1 MRVLFIN
8 RFYYPDEAATARL
21 LTMIAEDLVEEDD
34 SVTIIAGQID
44 YLNAKRVFPRH
55 ECRHGVRVV
64 RVWSTA
70 FGSRSKIGRVVDY
83 LSFYVAA
90 AWAAIRRDDVDC
102 IVVWSDPPLLTVL
115 ATGLSRLKGWRTI
128 AWLQDLFPENAIQ
141 AGIVTPRFPARI
153 LRWLARWS
161 LRRADH
167 IVVVGRCMKQR
178 LLQSGMPEERI
189 TVIPNWADG
198 MSLASVDHR
207 ENWFRKEHA
216 LDARVVVMYS
226 GHLGIVHDWR
236 SLMHIVRSMRSL
248 PDVMFLFVCHGPGRD
263 VLEPWV
269 RRERIANVDFIE
281 HQPQQTLRYSL
292 SAADVHL
299 VTLRTDMAGL
309 SVPSKTYGIMAV
321 GRPIVFIGP
330 KDSEV
335 AMVVTES
342 RCGEVFGPE
351 EADRAANA
359 IFELTLDRR
368 RREQLGSA
376 GRRYFDRFFERKL
389 AAARIKDVLQ
399 AVVR

>member
-1 MRVLFIN
+1 MHLLFIN
-8 RFYYPDEAATARL
+8 RFYYPDEAATAQL
-21 LTMIAEDLVEEDD
+21 LTMAAEDLVEQECD
-34 SVTIIAGQID
+34 VTIIAGRIG
-44 YLNAKRVFPRH
+44 YLKAERVFPRQGCH
-55 ECRHGVRVV
+55 HGVRVL

-70 FGSRSKIGRVVDY
+70 FGHRSKIGRVVDY
-83 LSFYVAA
+83 LSFYLAA
-90 AWAAIRRDDVDC
+90 AWAAVKSDGIDC
-102 IVVWSDPPLLTVL
+102 LVVWSDPPLLSVL
-115 ATGLSRLKGWRTI
+115 AAGLGRLKGWKKI
-128 AWLQDLFPENAIQ
+128 AWMQDLFPENAVQ
-141 AGIVTPRFPARI
+141 AGFFRARLPARI
-153 LRWLARWS
+153 LNRLAQWS

-178 LLQSGMPEERI
+178 LLQNGLSEERI

-198 MSLASVDHR
+198 VSLSPVDHR

-216 LDARVVVMYS
+216 LNARVVVMYS

-236 SLMHIVRSMRSL
+236 SLMQVLASL
-248 PDVMFLFVCHGPGRD
+248 RNVPEVAVLFVCHGPGRD
-263 VLEPWV
+263 VLEAWV

-281 HQPQQTLRYSL
+281 YQPQQSLRYSL

-330 KDSEV
+330 KDSEA
-335 AMVVTES
+335 AMVVTQS

-351 EADRAANA
+351 EADRAAKA
-359 IFELTLDRR
+359 ILELALDRR

-376 GRRYFDRFFERKL
+376 GRQYFDGFFERKL
-389 AAARIKDVLQ
+389 AVARIRQVLRE
-399 AVVR
+399 VMR